1 MYLGLDLGTSGIR
14 ALLMDGA
21 QRIIGSAHADL
32 TLSRPHPGWSEQ
44 TFEDWITAAKTAV
57 NAVRAAHPVEFGAVR
72 GIGLSGQMHGA
83 TLLDD
88 AGHALRPAILW
99 NDTRAADEA
108 AALDARP
115 EFRALTGNIVFPGFT
130 APKLLW
136 VARHEPEIFRKTAR
150 VLLPKDALR
159 LWLTG
164 EAVSEMSDASG
175 TSWLDVAA
183 RDWSDDLLAATNL
196 SRDHMPRL
204 VEGSAPSGDLRA
216 ELLSDW
222 GLSGPVVVAGGAGDN
237 AASAIGM
244 GMVHEGQAFVSLG
257 TSGVLFA
264 ANDAFRPKPE
274 SAVHAFCHAVPGRW
288 HQMGVILSAT
298 DALNWHAKICGMDA
312 AALDAEIGASVQAPG
327 AVTFLPYLSGER
339 TPHNDA
345 RIRGLFAGLG
355 HEADRPAL
363 TRAVMEGVAFALAD
377 NLAAL
382 RSAGA
387 RVERVVAVGGG
398 SQSAYWLGAIAT
410 ALDLPVDVPERGDF
424 GAAFGAARL
433 GLMAESGQ
441 GVDAICTP
449 PVIDHTIAP
458 DPALRGAFDDAY
470 ARFRRLYKVMA

>member
-14 ALLMDGA
+14 ALLMDA
-21 QRIIGSAHADL
+21 SQRIIGSAHADL
-32 TLSRPHPGWSEQ
+32 TLSRPRPGWAEQ
-44 TFEDWITAAKTAV
+44 TLEDWIAAASAAV
-57 NAVRAAHPVEFGAVR
+57 AALRAAHPVEFGALR

-88 AGHALRPAILW
+88 AGRALRPAILW

-136 VARHEPEIFRKTAR
+136 VARHEPEVFKKTAR

-164 EAVSEMSDASG
+164 EAVSDMSDASG
-175 TSWLDVAA
+175 TSWLDVAG
-183 RDWSDDLLAATNL
+183 RDWSDALLEATNL
-196 SRDHMPRL
+196 TRDHMPRL
-204 VEGSAPSGDLRA
+204 VEGSAPSADLRA
-216 ELLSDW
+216 ALLAEW

-264 ANDAFRPKPE
+264 ANDAFRPQPE

-312 AALDAEIGASVQAPG
+312 AALDAEIGAKVQAPG
-327 AVTFLPYLSGER
+327 TVTFLPYLSGER

-387 RVERVVAVGGG
+387 RVERVTAIGGG

-433 GLMAESGQ
+433 GLMAQGGQ
-441 GVDAICTP
+441 GVDAVCTP
-449 PVIDHTIAP
+449 PAIDHTIAP
-458 DPALRGAFDDAY
+458 DHDLRSAFDDAY
-470 ARFRRLYKVMA
+470 ARFRGLYKAMA